1 MIYCFRSAGRVRINS
16 RVDEGG
22 GGGSS
27 DYGDAGCF
35 ADEEEASDEEDS
47 VAEVFNRAPSVT
59 SNHVSNNTAPVRLAA
74 AEPFSRYSVIISNA
88 CSLFNVH
95 CAMILSRS
103 SFANCLK

>member
-88 CSLFNVH
+88 CSLFNVQ
-95 CAMILSRS
+95 
-103 SFANCLK
+103 

>member
-1 MIYCFRSAGRVRINS
+1 MRINS

-35 ADEEEASDEEDS
+35 ADEDEASDEEDS

-74 AEPFSRYSVIISNA
+74 AEPFSRYTCFI
-88 CSLFNVH
+88 
-95 CAMILSRS
+95 R
-103 SFANCLK
+103 ANCNAGSLLCKCV